1 MGDYTITIRAEESGT
16 ETVVSVDVDGS
27 TPRVVEL
34 AMRAGNGISAP
45 TLPSFDLNLLLRAL
59 FPSATT
65 AVVPPAQG
73 EEAVEVPSEVPS
85 KAAES
90 GVEQAP
96 RPARSADGKRG
107 ARSGSSRAG
116 GAGAARRRTEALVP
130 EGRVYRR
137 MPDDVVEV
145 FNRMGTVTAVA
156 EHYGVPR
163 HTAQGWIGRLRRRGD
178 FSAAS

>member
-27 TPRVVEL
+27 TPRIVEL

-73 EEAVEVPSEVPS
+73 EEAVGVPSE
-85 KAAES
+85 AAES

-107 ARSGSSRAG
+107 ARSGSGRVG
-116 GAGAARRRTEALVP
+116 GAGAARRRAEASVP

>member
-1 MGDYTITIRAEESGT
+1 MGDYTITIRAEESKT
-16 ETVVSVDVDGS
+16 ETVISVDVDGS
-27 TPRVVEL
+27 TPRIVEL

-59 FPSATT
+59 FPSAAT
-65 AVVPPAQG
+65 AVVPPTP
-73 EEAVEVPSEVPS
+73 VEDAAETPSE
-85 KAAES
+85 AAEL
-90 GVEQAP
+90 GVEQAS
-96 RPARSADGKRG
+96 RPARSTDGKRG
-107 ARSGSSRAG
+107 ARSSSGR
-116 GAGAARRRTEALVP
+116 AGAARRRAEASVP

-137 MPDDVVEV
+137 MPEDVVEV
-145 FNRMGTVTAVA
+145 FNRIGTVTAVA

>member
-27 TPRVVEL
+27 TPRIVEL

-65 AVVPPAQG
+65 AVVVPPAQG
-73 EEAVEVPSEVPS
+73 EEAVEVPSE
-85 KAAES
+85 AAES

-107 ARSGSSRAG
+107 ARSGSGRAG
-116 GAGAARRRTEALVP
+116 GAGAARRRTEAVVP

>member
-1 MGDYTITIRAEESGT
+1 MGDYTITIRAEESKT
-16 ETVVSVDVDGS
+16 ETVISVDVDGS
-27 TPRVVEL
+27 TPRIVEL

-65 AVVPPAQG
+65 AVPPTPV
-73 EEAVEVPSEVPS
+73 EDAVGTPSE
-85 KAAES
+85 AAES
-90 GVEQAP
+90 GAEQAP
-96 RPARSADGKRG
+96 CPARSTDGKRG
-107 ARSGSSRAG
+107 ARSGSGRVG
-116 GAGAARRRTEALVP
+116 GAGAARRRAEASVP

-137 MPDDVVEV
+137 MPEDVVEV
-145 FNRMGTVTAVA
+145 FNRIGTVTAVA